1 MSPYLKEKLL
11 EYNNKIGQSYP
22 CSNQVVCRAIIYS
35 SLDKLENFIQSK
47 NGYRTS
53 RLLNT
58 YNINGETWRAIR
70 IPNKARGLRFY
81 QAYIEEDIKDED
93 IYETIFPYMSI
104 YCNFVEFF

>member
-1 MSPYLKEKLL
+1 MSPYLKEELL
-11 EYNNKIGQSYP
+11 EYNNHIGQPYP

-58 YNINGETWRAIR
+58 YNINGETWKAIR
-70 IPNKARGLRFY
+70 VPNNARGLRFY
-81 QAYIEEDIKDED
+81 QVYIEEDIED
-93 IYETIFPYMSI
+93 KYIYNTILPYMTM
-104 YCNFVEFF
+104 YCNFVELF